1 MSAEKEEFPESGDL
15 VIATVKAIAPYGAY
29 VTLDEYNNKEG
40 LLHTSE
46 VSSTW
51 VKNIRDH
58 VREGQK
64 VVLKVLRVDIE
75 KKHIDL
81 SLRRVAGPERK
92 EKLLGWKHDRKAESL
107 LKMAAEKL
115 GITPEAF
122 YEKAGQK
129 IEEYYGGLYEGLEEA
144 AELGDEALTKAGVP
158 GNMAKVLAEIAQTK
172 IRIPKVT
179 IRGVLELTCFKPNGV
194 GIIRGALINAKNIEK
209 PPDAKIGIYVIGA
222 PRYRVEIQARNY
234 KDAERLLSNI
244 SETVIQTIEKS
255 GGKGAFKR
263 E

>member
-1 MSAEKEEFPESGDL
+1 MNAEKEEFPESGDL

-29 VTLDEYNNKEG
+29 VTLDEYNDKEG

-75 KKHIDL
+75 RKHIDL
-81 SLRRVAGPERK
+81 SLRRVAGPERR
-92 EKLLGWKHDRKAESL
+92 EKLLEWKHDRKAESL

-122 YEKAGQK
+122 YEKAGRK
-129 IEEYYGGLYEGLEEA
+129 IEDYYRGLYEGLEEA
-144 AELGDEALTKAGVP
+144 AELGEEALTKAGVP
-158 GNMAKVLAEIAQTK
+158 GNMAKVLAEIAQAK
-172 IRIPKVT
+172 IRLPKVT

-194 GIIRGALINAKNIEK
+194 DIIRRALINAKNIEK
-209 PPDAKIGIYVIGA
+209 PPDTKTEIYVIGA

-234 KDAERLLSNI
+234 RDAERLLSNI
-244 SETVIQTIEKS
+244 SETVIQAIEKS